1 MTRFLTLAAAA
12 LAALPAFAQ
21 APTSPPVPPPNTI
34 TVTGEGRVAGVP
46 DRAVV
51 RLGVTTRAQTA
62 AEALRA
68 HEADMARVLTRV
80 RQFGIADRDIQIQA
94 LALGEH
100 YGPNGPDGFA
110 ATRIVAVT
118 TDELRRVPE
127 LVAAV
132 VGEGANRLDGL
143 DYTMRDAQ
151 PLRLQALD
159 LAVADAR
166 AKAERLAAASGV
178 RLGRVV
184 GVQEAPEGQL
194 SPMPLYRMS
203 ADAEA
208 TPAAYSAGRTLVE
221 ARVVVVFEIA
231 P

>member
-1 MTRFLTLAAAA
+1 MTRLLLLAAAA
-12 LAALPAFAQ
+12 LTSMSALAQSPAIGP
-21 APTSPPVPPPNTI
+21 APNAI
-34 TVTGEGRVAGVP
+34 TVTGEGRVAGTP

-51 RLGVTTRAQTA
+51 RLGVTTRAASA

-80 RQFGIADRDIQIQA
+80 RQFGIADRDIRIEA
-94 LALGEH
+94 LSLGEH
-100 YGPNGPDGFA
+100 YGPNGPEGYA
-110 ATRIVAVT
+110 ATRIVSVT
-118 TDELRRVPE
+118 TDDLRLVPE

-143 DYTMRDAQ
+143 VYAMRDERPAM
-151 PLRLQALD
+151 LQALD

-184 GVQEAPEGQL
+184 GVQEVPVGFGPPT
-194 SPMPLYRMS
+194 PMYRAS
-203 ADAEA
+203 ADVEA
-208 TPAAYSAGRTLVE
+208 TPAAYSAGSTRVD
-221 ARVVVVFEIA
+221 AAVVVTFEIA

>member
-1 MTRFLTLAAAA
+1 MTRLLLLAVAA
-12 LAALPAFAQ
+12 LASMSALAQ
-21 APTSPPVPPPNTI
+21 AQPSAPPPNTI
-34 TVTGEGRVAGVP
+34 TVTGEGRVAGTP

-51 RLGVTTRAQTA
+51 RLGVTTRAATA

-80 RQFGIADRDIQIQA
+80 RTLGIADRDIQIEA
-94 LALGEH
+94 LSLGEN

-110 ATRIVAVT
+110 ATRIVSVT
-118 TDELRRVPE
+118 TDDLRLVPE
-127 LVAAV
+127 LVAGV

-143 DYTMRDAQ
+143 VYTMRDERPAV
-151 PLRLQALD
+151 LQALD

-184 GVQEAPEGQL
+184 GVQETPAGFGP
-194 SPMPLYRMS
+194 PMPMYRAQ
-203 ADAEA
+203 ADV
-208 TPAAYSAGRTLVE
+208 TPNPAAYSAGSTRVD
-221 ARVVVVFEIA
+221 AAVVVTFEIA